1 MVKDED
7 FGLWY
12 SDALEHSSDYIG
24 KKVEVGGLKFEP
36 IDDTIADV
44 CFVLGRYAM
53 VCCADDLQPIGFL
66 CYFQGSNQL
75 MDEENLRIVATMDEI
90 FDEDFG
96 RDVPILKVESMKV
109 LPPMQEDIVYFN

>member
-1 MVKDED
+1 
-7 FGLWY
+7 
-12 SDALEHSSDYIG
+12 
-24 KKVEVGGLKFEP
+24 
-36 IDDTIADV
+36 
-44 CFVLGRYAM
+44 
-53 VCCADDLQPIGFL
+53 
-66 CYFQGSNQL
+66 